1 MPYCKALSHQ
11 ERIPWISHH
20 PLNVK
25 RGTFIGEMSW
35 LATISSLHSTYCE
48 AVKGLA
54 SLYIAHGYPADLVY
68 NWLSNNI
75 KEWWEKHLNDN

>member
-20 PLNVK
+20 PFDIK
-25 RGTFIGEMSW
+25 RETFIGEMSQ
-35 LATISSLHSTYCE
+35 LATTSSPHPTHRE
-48 AVKGLA
+48 AAKGLA
-54 SLYIAHGYPADLVY
+54 SLYIARGYSLVY

-75 KEWWEKHLNDN
+75 KEQWEKCLNDN